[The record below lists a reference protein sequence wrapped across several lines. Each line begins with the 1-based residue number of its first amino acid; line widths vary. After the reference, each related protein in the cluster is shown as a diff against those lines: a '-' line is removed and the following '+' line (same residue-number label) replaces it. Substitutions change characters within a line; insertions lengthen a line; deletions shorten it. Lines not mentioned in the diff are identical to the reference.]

1 MNDVNTRYAGP
12 DLGQMLP
19 RTREIGPAKSWT
31 EACEQARAEWDA
43 PYGPAEQWDLRVE
56 DRQAP
61 GPHGPVP
68 VRIYT
73 PTAPVDAPRPVLV
86 WCHGGAFMHGDLDMP
101 EGDRKSVV
109 EGKRIDSV
117 GD

>member
-1 MNDVNTRYAGP
+1 MNDVKTRFAGP

-19 RTREIGPAKSWT
+19 RMREIGPAKSWT
-31 EACEQARAEWDA
+31 EAGEQARAEWDA

-73 PTAPVDAPRPVLV
+73 PTAPADAPRPVLRSEEHTSELQSRGHIV
-86 WCHGGAFMHGDLDMP
+86 SRLLLDK
-101 EGDRKSVV
+101 RKTM
-109 EGKRIDSV
+109 
-117 GD
+117 